1 MMTGSVTSWK
11 MTEDER
17 LAYIAKHPIRP
28 TKEAE
33 KRSSPLIGLITSGR
47 LLKKQ
52 NKKARITPGNW

>member
-28 TKEAE
+28 TKEAA
-33 KRSSPLIGLITSGR
+33 KRSSTIDRIDHKWPAA
-47 LLKKQ
+47 
-52 NKKARITPGNW
+52 KKAK